1 MSKHETMGDSLR
13 AMAARVDAMD
23 KEMAKLEQLS
33 AYYSMMVVSL
43 QKVTTA
49 LSDAYDTTDAGEAYA
64 GPEIREAAAILR
76 EAAPPLKEWA
86 EGMLTQWKS
95 AAMGPRKRRG
105 SK

>member
-1 MSKHETMGDSLR
+1 
-13 AMAARVDAMD
+13 MAARVDAME

-49 LSDAYDTTDAGEAYA
+49 LSAAYDTDSGEAYV

-76 EAAPPLKEWA
+76 EAAPPLRVWA
-86 EGMLTQWKS
+86 EEMLSVWKS
-95 AAMGPRKRRG
+95 AAMAPRKRRG

>member
-1 MSKHETMGDSLR
+1 MSKHETMGSSLR
-13 AMAARVDAMD
+13 AMAARCDAME

-49 LSDAYDTTDAGEAYA
+49 LSDAYESTDAGEAYA
-64 GPEIREAAAILR
+64 GDDIREAAAILR

-86 EGMLTQWKS
+86 EAMLTQWKS
-95 AAMGPRKRRG
+95 AAMSPRKRRG
-105 SK
+105 RK

>member
-1 MSKHETMGDSLR
+1 MSKHETMGSTLR
-13 AMAARVDAMD
+13 AMAARVDAME

-49 LSDAYDTTDAGEAYA
+49 LSDAYDADAGEAYV
-64 GPEIREAAAILR
+64 GPDIREAAAILR

-86 EGMLTQWKS
+86 DGMLTQWKS
-95 AAMGPRKRRG
+95 AAMAPRKRRG